1 MPYVNAYIAFTT
13 LSCYNK
19 NMKKSENNK
28 NWPLVGNGHII
39 DFLSKSI
46 KNDNLAGTYIFC
58 GPDNLGKTTVANFF
72 AQTLLCQNNKIPHAP
87 FNKGGNVEVLCGE
100 CISCKR
106 FSVKKENKEVAEEVE
121 LGEAHGDLHLVKKE
135 KDKKN
140 ISIEQIRE
148 FIRKLNMSSFLNS
161 YKIGIIKH
169 AHSLSQE
176 AANAL
181 LKTLEEP
188 KDKVLIIL
196 VTSDIDLIPQT
207 IVSRGQIL
215 KFNPVSSDIIYDYLI
230 NKHKASRSAA
240 KNFSKMSLGR
250 PALAVKFLQDKEF
263 YSTYTDRINTF
274 LNFFNQ
280 DINERFKSVE
290 SLLGEKK
297 SGHALKSSNQETVK
311 LASRTIEAWLSLTR
325 DMILLEFNQKEKIQ
339 HEITEKE
346 LINARTKLNLGKLLN
361 LTDALRQA
369 DKYLKANVNSR
380 LVLESIAINI

>member
-1 MPYVNAYIAFTT
+1 MLF
-13 LSCYNK
+13 
-19 NMKKSENNK
+19 
-28 NWPLVGNGHII
+28 
-39 DFLSKSI
+39 
-46 KNDNLAGTYIFC
+46 
-58 GPDNLGKTTVANFF
+58 
-72 AQTLLCQNNKIPHAP
+72 
-87 FNKGGNVEVLCGE
+87 
-100 CISCKR
+100 
-106 FSVKKENKEVAEEVE
+106 
-121 LGEAHGDLHLVKKE
+121 
-135 KDKKN
+135 
-140 ISIEQIRE
+140 
-148 FIRKLNMSSFLNS
+148 
-161 YKIGIIKH
+161 
-169 AHSLSQE
+169 
-176 AANAL
+176 
-181 LKTLEEP
+181 
-188 KDKVLIIL
+188 
-196 VTSDIDLIPQT
+196 
-207 IVSRGQIL
+207 
-215 KFNPVSSDIIYDYLI
+215 
-230 NKHKASRSAA
+230 RS
-240 KNFSKMSLGR
+240 
-250 PALAVKFLQDKEF
+250 KFLQDKEF